1 MRKTKILAVFGIL
14 LAMGITACNK
24 SSTNK
29 SSSSEEHKHSFG
41 SWTEVTP
48 ATCTQDGVKER
59 VCECG
64 EKETG
69 TITKLGHDFKNGT
82 VVGDTSTCT
91 ANGKQTV
98 KCARCD
104 ATQESDIKA
113 HHRFGEE
120 TAVAAAA
127 EGYVGY
133 KTAEC
138 SVDHAKQIKIRALDG
153 KLASGS
159 TIKSGTP
166 DGYMK
171 LNTDGNEISWKFN
184 VAGEKGLSGKLYQ
197 IGAMDAFSSNT
208 TKTYAH
214 TSSRSSTTVEKT
226 EGNFRVTV
234 NGARIDKSAM
244 IDVTFEEMTAGGA
257 DSSALG
263 DNYSPIALCEIG
275 PCLLNPGDNTI
286 VYRRIGSYNLVVSD
300 LVFIGEEFTHQ
311 HQAADTWSKD
321 ASGHWHACVAP
332 GCPQDNYKLD
342 EAEHTWAADWAPVEG
357 HEATCSAEGKESRTC
372 SICGYV
378 EERDTAKLDHSFL
391 ELKKFDADAEKGT
404 IAATAYDCEV
414 CQATVLEWSALDFDE
429 SSLVTQV
436 VQENGVDVGVKM
448 KTADKC
454 DPTSSSAGGPCNP
467 ETVGTKYVYK
477 LDIYEAVT
485 DAVLSFKI
493 KPYNSYGNPHIF
505 ATESGDYC
513 PGYVDDGNGG
523 YKMADNRYGLF
534 VNGQFVELGEDP
546 YGTDSS
552 LKGKVAWFDFQ
563 AKFNLTKGVN
573 TIEIL
578 CLGGYPADAI
588 YSYRLNNMPTIDVG
602 HRHKAGSAWLS
613 DENEHWHECVAEGCE
628 ATDLKMN
635 KGAHEFGEKYDEVAA
650 TCDEEGSYK
659 QKCTVCEYERT
670 VKVPAL
676 GHKIEDE
683 AAAEYE
689 AGEGYIATAAYNC
702 ENCQKSALRWSALD
716 FDETLSKKTSKVKV
730 NGSATEN
737 AVKTGDAENDGGQGN
752 ASPKVSEGN
761 HYVYKVNVAAD
772 VAKAGLA
779 FKILTRTSVQPVF
792 KTVSN
797 DGKRGNYYNAETEQ
811 FTAAP
816 ARYGLR
822 VNGQE
827 VYFDEA
833 VLAKEGN
840 AEGGKVLWFD
850 FPVNSFALTAGVNTI
865 DVYSMGGYSQQG
877 ILEFQLTGL
886 PHVEVT
892 HRHTLSAEW
901 SSDETNHW
909 KVCTGEGCPLSEGAH
924 IQEAAHTFDA
934 GVVTTEP
941 THNAAGVKTYTCS
954 VCGYKKT
961 EAIAKVAHEFQ
972 VGDADANGVSAL
984 TCACGGSGVQFNG
997 FTGANAAYLD
1007 TADNNKVAKQSNFS
1021 WTISMPKAGRVEL
1034 YINLKYSS
1042 GNGSNTFGDP
1052 STYELKCGETNG
1064 AITFANNTAY
1074 NSVLSSSSLKY
1085 MKFGEVDVTEG
1096 EVTITFKY
1104 NCGGARL
1111 MTDTNVRLVYLAA

>member
-69 TITKLGHDFKNGT
+69 TLTKLGHDFKNGT

-113 HHRFGEE
+113 HHRFGVE

-138 SVDHAKQIKIRALDG
+138 SVDHVKQIKIRALDG

-166 DGYMK
+166 DGFMK
-171 LNTDGNEISWKFN
+171 LTNNGHEISWKFN

-214 TSSRSSTTVEKT
+214 TSSSSSTTVEKT

-234 NGARIDKSAM
+234 NGTKIDKSAM
-244 IDVTFEEMTAGGA
+244 IDVTFEAMTAGGE

-263 DNYSPIALCEIG
+263 DDYSPIALCEIG

-321 ASGHWHACVAP
+321 ANGHWHACVAA
-332 GCPQDNYKLD
+332 GCPQANYKLD

-357 HEATCSAEGKESRTC
+357 HEATCEAEGQESRTC
-372 SICGYV
+372 SVCGYV
-378 EERDTAKLDHSFL
+378 ATRDTAKLPHDFL
-391 ELKKFDADAEKGT
+391 ELKKFDADDEKGT
-404 IAATAYDCEV
+404 IAATAYDCTV

-429 SSLVTQV
+429 SSLVTEV

-523 YKMADNRYGLF
+523 YKMADNRYGLI

-563 AKFNLTKGVN
+563 AKFNLTEGVN

-602 HRHKAGSAWLS
+602 HRHRAGAEWLS
-613 DENEHWHECVAEGCE
+613 NETSHWHACVAEGCE
-628 ATDLKMN
+628 AENLQMN
-635 KGAHEFGEKYDEVAA
+635 KADHEFGEKYDVVDA
-650 TCDEEGSYK
+650 TCTAPGSYK
-659 QKCTVCEYERT
+659 EKCTVCQYEKTT
-670 VKVPAL
+670 VVPQLA
-676 GHKIEDE
+676 HAYEDE
-683 AAAEYE
+683 PAEAYP
-689 AGEGYIATAAYNC
+689 AGEGYIATSVYNC
-702 ENCQKSALRWSALD
+702 TTCTQSALRWSALAYD
-716 FDETLSKKTSKVKV
+716 TEKTTARSTSGPESRDSGKAIRFSSTPNYDGQNTSTKGCHIVYNVKV
-730 NGSATEN
+730 LSDVTNVGLAFLTSAR
-737 AVKTGDAENDGGQGN
+737 
-752 ASPKVSEGN
+752 
-761 HYVYKVNVAAD
+761 AD
-772 VAKAGLA
+772 VA
-779 FKILTRTSVQPVF
+779 TVF
-792 KTVSN
+792 DRYDDDSSKGYEYVNEELVRPDS
-797 DGKRGNYYNAETEQ
+797 
-811 FTAAP
+811 
-816 ARYGLR
+816 RYGLKIDGN
-822 VNGQE
+822 VVILNKDTSGQTWNGKTWYQ
-827 VYFDEA
+827 
-833 VLAKEGN
+833 
-840 AEGGKVLWFD
+840 
-850 FPVNSFALTAGVNTI
+850 FPVTIASLSAGIHEIEIYNL
-865 DVYSMGGYSQQG
+865 GGFRVDMY
-877 ILEFQLTGL
+877 EFQLTGL
-886 PHVEVT
+886 PHVEPS
-892 HRHTLSAEW
+892 HRHTLSDNY
-901 SSDETNHW
+901 SYDVINHW
-909 KVCTGEGCPLSEGAH
+909 KTCVGEECPLDEGAH
-924 IQEAAHTFDA
+924 IGEENHTMVA
-934 GVVTTEP
+934 GTAVQ
-941 THNAAGVKTYTCS
+941 NSDGKD
-954 VCGYKKT
+954 
-961 EAIAKVAHEFQ
+961 VAPI
-972 VGDADANGVSAL
+972 S
-984 TCACGGSGVQFNG
+984 CACGISGYEMALADCAGADKIESDGKLGKGAEMTWKFKLAADGEGHYKVGKIAFVMCARLNGGTPYGQTAPADNAFADDYALAVGSKAGTVTCAGKQL
-997 FTGANAAYLD
+997 GANFGATTDNPVYFQFGEITIEESDIVDGELAIKVTQAANQGYRHRYSG
-1007 TADNNKVAKQSNFS
+1007 NVR
-1021 WTISMPKAGRVEL
+1021 IL
-1034 YINLKYSS
+1034 YI
-1042 GNGSNTFGDP
+1042 P
-1052 STYELKCGETNG
+1052 AE
-1064 AITFANNTAY
+1064 
-1074 NSVLSSSSLKY
+1074 
-1085 MKFGEVDVTEG
+1085 
-1096 EVTITFKY
+1096 
-1104 NCGGARL
+1104 
-1111 MTDTNVRLVYLAA
+1111 